1 MQTPL
6 SRVAAAIVRLRAYLG
21 WPPNSAWVAA
31 GSTGSVLAFDSFLSF
46 LSPPVYIQAL
56 LDEPAHIATTLLFL
70 RASSSRFPPAFVGA
84 ALLSSVLI
92 DLDHIPIYV
101 GPAALAPDAGRPYT
115 HSLAGVVV
123 FACATYLLGCP
134 RPVMLGVAFGLASH
148 LVRDMATGTV
158 WLLWPL
164 SFSRYS
170 MPYAIYVALL
180 LSSLGLAV
188 LRRSRMLM

>member
-6 SRVAAAIVRLRAYLG
+6 SRVAAMIVRLQTHLD
-21 WPPNSAWVAA
+21 WPPNSAWVA
-31 GSTGSVLAFDSFLSF
+31 GGGTGLILAIDGLLSF

-56 LDEPAHIATTLLFL
+56 LDEPAHLATTLLFL
-70 RASSSRFPPAFVGA
+70 RASSSRFPLTFVGA
-84 ALLSSVLI
+84 ALLSTVLI

-164 SFSRYS
+164 SFSRHS
-170 MPYAIYVALL
+170 IPYAIYVALL
-180 LSSLGLAV
+180 LSSLGLVV
-188 LRRSRMLM
+188 LRRSRMPM